1 MCHSWVLHK
10 HANWSKSDIQQ
21 QIGWVL
27 GNQISNIPIF
37 ITLYNEKL
45 STQGKVEKL
54 INSSLC
60 FRHHKCRRFHSKPTI
75 LQPFQIIWENIKI
88 CGEFKTD
95 QDRLKSDRH
104 GGHGKAKECQRWIEV
119 GHGVK
124 KSRRFF
130 VSKLPEDHIDLRG
143 GTHSQASAPLY
154 LVLPRIG
161 MILVWKIRSS
171 STCLVF

>member
-1 MCHSWVLHK
+1 MSSFPFKTYYFATISDHLGKHK
-10 HANWSKSDIQQ
+10 
-21 QIGWVL
+21 
-27 GNQISNIPIF
+27 NI
-37 ITLYNEKL
+37 
-45 STQGKVEKL
+45 
-54 INSSLC
+54 
-60 FRHHKCRRFHSKPTI
+60 FRE
-75 LQPFQIIWENIKI
+75 L
-88 CGEFKTD
+88 KTD

-171 STCLVF
+171 STCLVFCQHGSVRQKLCPPNILCHCRIILPSFLPGLK